1 MYYKCSTHKNKHGKR
16 ICVNKR
22 DWDFLRFGRKR
33 VRERTRT
40 RKRASTNMKYDE
52 PKSRNKKHKSASTTF
67 VAHIFDYFAQF
78 NVSYSQCEWHQQQSD
93 GVLWRTT
100 WHSCDTTIA
109 YLLNKSAQD
118 LRPFDVLYM
127 QLIQVYSNMHW
138 CLSTLTHIS
147 FKVKISNQYCTNK
160 QLPLRGM
167 YSFSSFSF
175 TLPIFTSFPC
185 FDPPSIFRIELIEFR
200 FHVYH
205 LKSHDSFRWMLVYYS
220 QTPCTTTTSVQRNNN

>member
-16 ICVNKR
+16 ICVYKR
-22 DWDFLRFGRKR
+22 DWGFLKFGRKR
-33 VRERTRT
+33 VKERTRT

-52 PKSRNKKHKSASTTF
+52 PKSRNKKHKSESTTF

-100 WHSCDTTIA
+100 WHTCDTTIA

-127 QLIQVYSNMHW
+127 QLIQVYSNMH
-138 CLSTLTHIS
+138 
-147 FKVKISNQYCTNK
+147 
-160 QLPLRGM
+160 
-167 YSFSSFSF
+167 
-175 TLPIFTSFPC
+175 
-185 FDPPSIFRIELIEFR
+185 
-200 FHVYH
+200 
-205 LKSHDSFRWMLVYYS
+205 
-220 QTPCTTTTSVQRNNN
+220 